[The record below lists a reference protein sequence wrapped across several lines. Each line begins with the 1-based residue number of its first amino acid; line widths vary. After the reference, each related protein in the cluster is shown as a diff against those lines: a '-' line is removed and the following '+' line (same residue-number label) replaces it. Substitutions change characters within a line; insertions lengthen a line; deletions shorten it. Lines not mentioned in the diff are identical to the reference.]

1 MAVRKRLT
9 QESAE
14 RAKPERDGATGTA
27 KETIYWDDK
36 LSGFGLV
43 CRKNGET
50 KTWIAQREVKTERGR
65 KTARTSL
72 GHFPLLSATEARTAA
87 MAELKRMREGYNPHE
102 ARAAG
107 VTLAVAFADY
117 LKARIDLR
125 PTTVAGY
132 KYDVNNYL
140 RPILDVPLSDL
151 GKNPR
156 RISELFVN
164 ISQQHGRGSANGA
177 MQIFRAVYNRE
188 AELNENLPRNP
199 VRKNVIKLHRL
210 KPRTTMISE
219 EQFAEW
225 SAAVTTIQNPIRRAL
240 QLFLLLSGMRATATV
255 EMRWEHID
263 WKKETLRVPE
273 PKGGELYEFTL
284 PLSDVMVTVLRRL
297 QLYSTEGWAF
307 PGSPWVFPSAD
318 SASGHIA
325 EVKEQRRA
333 KVVNPHALRRTL
345 ASYAADVVP
354 KKHIS
359 FLLNH
364 SLDKET
370 ITDQYI
376 VRNLNSL
383 KDSQKKITDYLVSKL
398 GHSVENILGPEQSG
412 TKQTF
417 GLAPPWNRRAR
428 GEGEQKTSLHL

>member
-72 GHFPLLSATEARTAA
+72 GHFPALSATEARTAA

-117 LKARIDLR
+117 LKTRIDLMPR
-125 PTTVAGY
+125 TVAGY

-140 RPILDVPLSDL
+140 RSILDVPLSDL

-188 AELNENLPRNP
+188 ADLNENLPRNP
-199 VRKNVIKLHRL
+199 VRRNVVKLHRL
-210 KPRTTMISE
+210 KPRTTIIAE
-219 EQFAEW
+219 EQFVGW
-225 SAAVTTIQNPIRRAL
+225 SQGVMSIHNPIRRAL
-240 QLFLLLSGMRATATV
+240 QLFVLLSGMRETATV
-255 EMRWEHID
+255 EMRWKD
-263 WKKETLRVPE
+263 VNWTTKTLKVPD
-273 PKGGELYEFTL
+273 PKGGENKAFEL
-284 PLSDVMVTVLRRL
+284 PLSDAIIAVLRRL
-297 QLYSTEGWAF
+297 AGC
-307 PGSPWVFPSAD
+307 
-318 SASGHIA
+318 
-325 EVKEQRRA
+325 
-333 KVVNPHALRRTL
+333 
-345 ASYAADVVP
+345 
-354 KKHIS
+354 
-359 FLLNH
+359 
-364 SLDKET
+364 
-370 ITDQYI
+370 
-376 VRNLNSL
+376 
-383 KDSQKKITDYLVSKL
+383 
-398 GHSVENILGPEQSG
+398 
-412 TKQTF
+412 
-417 GLAPPWNRRAR
+417 
-428 GEGEQKTSLHL
+428 